1 MMSMGSGVVGGA
13 GVVVVS
19 KNAELNV
26 TGATFKADGRFVGT
40 LKFLTGAACNPRLST
55 SDNVRLQ

>member
-19 KNAELNV
+19 KKAELNV
-26 TGATFKADGRFVGT
+26 TGATFPTDGRLVGT
-40 LKFLTGAACNPRLST
+40 LKFLIGAACSRKLKT
-55 SDNVRLQ
+55 SEL

>member
-19 KNAELNV
+19 RKAELNV
-26 TGATFKADGRFVGT
+26 TGATFPTDGRLVGT
-40 LKFLTGAACNPRLST
+40 LKFLIGAACSRKLKT
-55 SDNVRLQ
+55 SEL